1 VDVSGPGDFRGPVPR
16 QLPAPPA
23 HFASRDRELSD
34 LDARSRSRGS
44 GPGLVVLKGPGGVGK
59 SALALRWLD
68 VVRDRF
74 GDGQLYARLATPGGD
89 PVAVSDVLG
98 EFLRALGV
106 APDRVP
112 DGFSERVTSFRSVT
126 ADRNV
131 ALLLED
137 AVSAAQVK
145 ALLPAS
151 AAAVVVVTSRRPL
164 PALLT
169 DGAEVVEVGPLDDDG
184 AIEVLTRQLGHERVA
199 AEPDAVAAL
208 IECCAGLPIA
218 LCVAAA
224 QLAIRPRRAI
234 AKLVAELR
242 DERRRLD
249 VLTLD
254 DDLSVRAT
262 LDLSARA
269 LSPDAAAAY
278 LAIGVHPGRLTCP
291 ELIAAMLRAGPARA
305 RRALDALVDASL
317 LQEVADEVYQCH
329 DLVRVHAH
337 TEATE
342 RLDLAA
348 RDERLRTTLEWHLQ
362 VARVAG
368 NAVLPARRVLPFQP
382 SGLLDLPPGVR
393 GRHGA
398 LGWLERHRLDL
409 AALVLAGSTAGCH
422 ELAYALGDALQP
434 LFIVHAHHRE
444 ALEVDEHALRAA
456 AATGDHHAQHSMRK
470 RLARVLLD
478 LGDLDRARAHIDE
491 LVEAGERG
499 GNQRVLASG
508 LKLRARLHS
517 RLGEHAAAVTA
528 LREVV
533 AILGEL
539 GRCRA
544 EGLAL
549 TELGMALLDAAQPA
563 DAVSPLHDARNLLLA
578 IDPPDRYNAAR
589 ASIPLARARLRLGDH
604 DDAGR
609 LLGEARRTLAELG
622 SDHQLRR
629 ALETFAELYDAT
641 GDHERADEHRARA
654 AELRGG
660 PGSTVD

>member
-1 VDVSGPGDFRGPVPR
+1 MHESGDIRGPVPR

-74 GDGQLYARLATPGGD
+74 ADGQLYARLASPAGE

-112 DGFSERVTSFRSVT
+112 AEFSERATSFRSVT

-131 ALLLED
+131 ALLLDD

-169 DGAEVVEVGPLDDDG
+169 DGAEVVEVGPLDGAG
-184 AIEVLTRQLGHERVA
+184 AIEVLTRQLGRERVR

-208 IECCAGLPIA
+208 VEFCAGLPIA
-218 LCVAAA
+218 LSVAAA
-224 QLAIRPRRAI
+224 QLVLRPRRAI

-249 VLTLD
+249 VLSLD

-269 LSPDAAAAY
+269 LPPDAAAAY

-291 ELIAAMLRAGPARA
+291 ELIAAVLRTGPARA

-317 LQEVADEVYQCH
+317 LQEIDDEVYQCH
-329 DLVRVHAH
+329 DLVRVHAQ
-337 TEATE
+337 TQAAE
-342 RLDLAA
+342 RLDLAG
-348 RDERLRTTLEWHLQ
+348 REERLRATLEWHLQ

-368 NAVLPARRVLPFQP
+368 NAVLPARRILPFQA
-382 SGLLDLPPGVR
+382 SGPLDLPPGVR
-393 GRHGA
+393 AGPGA
-398 LGWLERHRLDL
+398 LAWLERHRLDL
-409 AALVLAGSTAGCH
+409 AALVLAGSAAGCH
-422 ELAYALGDALQP
+422 DLAYALGDALQP
-434 LFIVHAHHRE
+434 LFIVHAHHRV

-456 AATGDHHAQHSMRK
+456 AANGDHHAQHSMRK

-478 LGDLDRARAHIDE
+478 LGDLDRARAHVDE
-491 LVEAGERG
+491 LVEAGERD

-517 RLGEHAAAVTA
+517 RLGRHTAAVAA

-533 AILGEL
+533 AILREL

-544 EGLAL
+544 EGLAQ
-549 TELGMALLDAAQPA
+549 TELGMALLDADQPA
-563 DAVSPLHDARNLLLA
+563 EAVSPLQEARHLLLA

-589 ASIPLARARLRLGDH
+589 ASVPLARARLLLGDH
-604 DDAGR
+604 EDADR
-609 LLGEARRTLAELG
+609 LLVDARWTLAELG

-629 ALETFAELYDAT
+629 ALETSAELYDAT
-641 GDHERADEHRARA
+641 GDRERAAEHRARA
-654 AELRGG
+654 AELSGG
-660 PGSTVD
+660 PDSTVD